1 MSYFV
6 LEHLL
11 AAAIVHNGVE
21 LEECVH
27 PLGVLLA
34 VEALEADIA
43 VMDVRLNF
51 SECVFL
57 FVHDAP
63 GTVDSDEKLGIAE
76 QHLDQEKCMAG
87 PLGGVLDRLLL
98 WLGQAEQVLL
108 VFPVL
113 SDLFQRVQGQL
124 VNLDEIVVFEI

>member
-11 AAAIVHNGVE
+11 AAAVVHTGVE

-27 PLGVLLA
+27 PLGMLLA
-34 VEALEADIA
+34 VEALVADVA
-43 VMDVRLNF
+43 VIDVRLHL

-63 GTVDSDEKLGIAE
+63 GTGDSDEKLGIAE

-87 PLGGVLDRLLL
+87 PLGIDIDRVVL
-98 WLGQAEQVLL
+98 WLGQAQ
-108 VFPVL
+108 
-113 SDLFQRVQGQL
+113 
-124 VNLDEIVVFEI
+124 